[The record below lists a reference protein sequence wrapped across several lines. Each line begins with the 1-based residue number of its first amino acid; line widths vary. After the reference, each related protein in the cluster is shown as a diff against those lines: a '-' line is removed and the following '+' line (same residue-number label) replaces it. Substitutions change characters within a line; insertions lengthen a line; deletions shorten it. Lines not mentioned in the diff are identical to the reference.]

1 MRHPLAVTT
10 AEKQYA
16 RPWLL
21 GLLEAV
27 LGVAGLAALV
37 VAPVYWV
44 NGMTQAGAGIRVPVV
59 VTSSADALGSSGGR
73 PTDVAVNLP
82 LGTAFVSTGEV
93 PPPQLSAANQDLE
106 LSSQGSTVA
115 EWALVRGDVLL
126 WWGAAGVAA
135 LLLRRV
141 VTRVGEGRPF
151 SGGNA
156 RCIAG
161 SAVCVMVASQVAPV
175 LPGWAAALV
184 LERLGMA
191 GAGASLSPSWQVL
204 DVSGL
209 LLVGLLLA
217 LAEAF
222 RQGEK
227 LALDAEGLV

>member
-1 MRHPLAVTT
+1 MTT
-10 AEKQYA
+10 AAKQYA

-21 GLLEAV
+21 GLLEVV
-27 LGVAGLAALV
+27 LGVAGLAAIV
-37 VAPVYWV
+37 IAPVYWV
-44 NGMTQAGAGIRVPVV
+44 NGMTQAGAGIDVPVV
-59 VTSSADALGSSGGR
+59 VVRSVDALDGSGGR
-73 PTDVAVNLP
+73 PADVAVDLP
-82 LGTAFVSTGEV
+82 VGTAFVSTGDV
-93 PPPQLSAANQDLE
+93 PPPQLSATNQDLE

-115 EWALVRGDVLL
+115 EWALVRGGVLL

-141 VTRVGEGRPF
+141 VTRVGEGRSF

-161 SAVCVMVASQVAPV
+161 SAVCVLVASQVAPV
-175 LPGWAAALV
+175 LPRWAAALV

-204 DVSGL
+204 DVSSL

-227 LALDAEGLV
+227 LVRDAEGPV